1 MSRLGAREVRELLES
16 HGIRP
21 SKALGQNFVTDPN
34 TVQRIARLAGVGEG
48 DRVLEIGGGL
58 GALTLAL
65 AATGAAVTSLEIDE
79 TLAGLLRDIAPPSV
93 KVVVGDALRVDWD
106 ETLGTEGPWVLVA
119 NLPYN
124 IATTLLV
131 SLLEEVPAI
140 RRMLVMV
147 QREVADRL
155 VAAPGGR
162 ECGAVSV
169 RVAYF
174 APARVGGRVSP
185 EVFRPRPKVESSL
198 VAIERRLEPAVAPEL
213 ASYAEI
219 GELVRAGFAVR
230 RKMLRRALAGMV
242 GEAAF
247 EAAGVPSTERAE
259 SLDVTAWGKLAACRR
274 TTSSSP
280 TPN

>member
-1 MSRLGAREVRELLES
+1 M
-16 HGIRP
+16 HGVRP

-34 TVQRIARLAGVGEG
+34 TVQRIARLAGVGHG

-79 TLAGLLRDIAPPSV
+79 TLAGLLRDIVPPSV
-93 KVVVGDALRVDWD
+93 EVVVADALHVDWD
-106 ETLGTEGPWVLVA
+106 EMLGAGGPWVLVA

-124 IATTLLV
+124 IATTLLI

-140 RRMLVMV
+140 SRMLVMV

-162 ECGAVSV
+162 VCGAVSV

-174 APARVGGRVSP
+174 ATARVVGRVSP
-185 EVFRPRPKVESSL
+185 EVFHPRPKVDSAL
-198 VAIERRLEPAVAPEL
+198 VAIERRTEPAVAPGL

-242 GEAAF
+242 DEAAF
-247 EAAGVPSTERAE
+247 VAAGVPSTERAE
-259 SLDVTAWGKLAACRR
+259 SLDVAAWGKLAACRR
-274 TTSSSP
+274 TTAGSP
-280 TPN
+280 TPS